1 MTDTEQ
7 VTVYPGDHEID
18 HDEHG
23 AEPDVDWASDQAL
36 ETLLEPQPAAFRS
49 DLRRVVIRMQS
60 GEEIEAGKAIGR
72 EAAVVIARELV
83 ASIES
88 STADGEWPEL
98 GDRFLR
104 PGAIVSIDVQRAG
117 PSEPAAPA
125 DPADSLD

>member
-1 MTDTEQ
+1 M
-7 VTVYPGDHEID
+7 TVYPGDHEID
-18 HDEHG
+18 DATPEREKDES
-23 AEPDVDWASDQAL
+23 WATDQAL
-36 ETLLEPQPAAFRS
+36 ETLLQPQPSAFRS
-49 DLRRVVIRMQS
+49 DLRRVVVRMQG

-88 STADGEWPEL
+88 STANGEWPEL

-117 PSEPAAPA
+117 PAESPREHPST
-125 DPADSLD
+125 DSLD

>member
-1 MTDTEQ
+1 M
-7 VTVYPGDHEID
+7 TVYPGDREID
-18 HDEHG
+18 DVTREGEKDES
-23 AEPDVDWASDQAL
+23 WATDQAL
-36 ETLLEPQPAAFRS
+36 ETLLQPQPSAFRS
-49 DLRRVVIRMQS
+49 DLRRVVVRMQG

-88 STADGEWPEL
+88 STANGEWPEL

-117 PSEPAAPA
+117 PAKSPSEQPS
-125 DPADSLD
+125 ADSLD